1 MADRPIVTA
10 LGKPVPADVRVGY
23 LARMAHDSVGAGCP
37 VDAPLADRFLSQATL
52 PGLYRAFFWEVC
64 EQDSVAAE
72 VRALC
77 KTYGELIAK
86 KGR

>member
-1 MADRPIVTA
+1 MADRPVVTES
-10 LGKPVPADVRVGY
+10 GRPVPADVRVGY

-37 VDAPLADRFLSQATL
+37 VDVPLAERFLSQATL

-64 EQDSVAAE
+64 EEREPTPE

-77 KTYGELIAK
+77 KTYQELIAK